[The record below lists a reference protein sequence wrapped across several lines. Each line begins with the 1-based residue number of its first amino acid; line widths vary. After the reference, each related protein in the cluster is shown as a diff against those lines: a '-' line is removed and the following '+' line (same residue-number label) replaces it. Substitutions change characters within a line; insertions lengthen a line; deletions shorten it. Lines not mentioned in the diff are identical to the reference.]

1 MDAFFHADMVAVIL
15 AGAVATF
22 LTRIGGYILV
32 MRMKSI
38 PPRLEA
44 ALNAVPAAVL
54 TTLVAPAFFT
64 GGPDVQV
71 AMAAALIASLRLSSL
86 PMLAV
91 GWCAVMVMRYVL
103 TA

>member
-1 MDAFFHADMVAVIL
+1 MGAFFHADMIAIIL

-22 LTRIGGYILV
+22 LTRIGGYWLV
-32 MRMKSI
+32 MRMKTI

-71 AMAAALIASLRLSSL
+71 AMAATLIASLRFSVL
-86 PMLAV
+86 PMLAI
-91 GWCAVMVMRYVL
+91 GWCAVMLMRYAFGV
-103 TA
+103 

>member
-1 MDAFFHADMVAVIL
+1 MGTFFHADMIAIIL

-22 LTRIGGYILV
+22 LTRIGGYWLV
-32 MRMKSI
+32 MRMKTI

-71 AMAAALIASLRLSSL
+71 AMAAALIASLRFSVL
-86 PMLAV
+86 PMLAI
-91 GWCAVMVMRYVL
+91 GWCAVMLMRYAFGV
-103 TA
+103 

>member
-1 MDAFFHADMVAVIL
+1 MDAWFHTDMVLIIL

-22 LTRIGGYILV
+22 LTRIGGYVLITQ
-32 MRMKSI
+32 MKSI

-71 AMAAALIASLRLSSL
+71 AMAAALIASLRFSIL

-91 GWCAVMVMRYVL
+91 GWCAVMLMRYAL
-103 TA
+103 GG

>member
-1 MDAFFHADMVAVIL
+1 MDAFLHTDMVLIIL

-22 LTRIGGYILV
+22 ITRIGGYVLIT
-32 MRMKSI
+32 RMKTI

-71 AMAAALIASLRLSSL
+71 AMAAALIASLRFSVL
-86 PMLAV
+86 PMLAI
-91 GWCAVMVMRYVL
+91 GWCAVMVMRY
-103 TA
+103 TFGS

>member
-1 MDAFFHADMVAVIL
+1 MGAYFHTDMVLIIL

-22 LTRIGGYILV
+22 LTRIGGYVLIT
-32 MRMKSI
+32 RMKSI

-71 AMAAALIASLRLSSL
+71 AMAAALIASLRLSIL
-86 PMLAV
+86 PMLFV
-91 GWCAVMVMRYVL
+91 GWCAVMLMRYAL
-103 TA
+103 GG

>member
-1 MDAFFHADMVAVIL
+1 MGEYFHTDMVLIIL

-22 LTRIGGYILV
+22 LTRIGGYLL
-32 MRMKSI
+32 MMQMKSI

-71 AMAAALIASLRLSSL
+71 AMAAALIASLRFSVL

-91 GWCAVMVMRYVL
+91 GWCAVMLMRYAL
-103 TA
+103 GG

>member
-1 MDAFFHADMVAVIL
+1 MDAFFHTEMVLIIL

-22 LTRIGGYILV
+22 LTRIGGYVL
-32 MRMKSI
+32 MTQMKSI

-71 AMAAALIASLRLSSL
+71 AMAAALIASLRFSVL
-86 PMLAV
+86 PMLAI
-91 GWCAVMVMRYVL
+91 GWCAVMLMRY
-103 TA
+103 AFGG

>member
-1 MDAFFHADMVAVIL
+1 MDTWFHTDMVLIIL

-22 LTRIGGYILV
+22 LTRIGGYVLITQ
-32 MRMKSI
+32 MKSI

-71 AMAAALIASLRLSSL
+71 AMAAALIASLRFSIL

-91 GWCAVMVMRYVL
+91 GWCAVMLRRDAL
-103 TA
+103 GG